1 VSARAAGFALSFLLL
16 SAVTAR
22 AGGVTPLPMQQL
34 PLPQVVAR
42 PAPAPLP
49 PPTSPS
55 TPTAPSEGISPLLLE
70 PAPVWM
76 FPSNNPP
83 PTPPAP
89 PGPIDQQKVSSYRM
103 WLQGQERALERAG
116 GTPDALLQQQI
127 QQQLLQLDQSG
138 ASR

>member
-1 VSARAAGFALSFLLL
+1 
-16 SAVTAR
+16 
-22 AGGVTPLPMQQL
+22 MQLL

-55 TPTAPSEGISPLLLE
+55 APTAPSDGISPLLLE
-70 PAPVWM
+70 PGPVWV

-83 PTPPAP
+83 PSPPSP
-89 PGPIDQQKVSSYRM
+89 LGPIDQQKLSSYRM
-103 WLQGQERALERAG
+103 WLDGQERALERAG
-116 GTPDALLQQQI
+116 GNPNALLRQQI
-127 QQQLLQLDQSG
+127 QQQLQQLDQSG